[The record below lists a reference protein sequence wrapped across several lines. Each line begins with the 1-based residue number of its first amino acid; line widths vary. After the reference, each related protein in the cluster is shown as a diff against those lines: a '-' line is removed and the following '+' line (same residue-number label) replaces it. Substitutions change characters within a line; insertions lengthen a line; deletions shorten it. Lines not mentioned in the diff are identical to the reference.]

1 MRLAAES
8 AEGAAA
14 VGLADGAEGESEST
28 PTGADDVLIDVD
40 VAGGGDSGSSKEVP
54 EDS

>member
-14 VGLADGAEGESEST
+14 VELEEGAEGDNT
-28 PTGADDVLIDVD
+28 ATGPDDVIVD
-40 VAGGGDSGSSKEVP
+40 VAGGGDSGSSPTVP
-54 EDS
+54 KDS